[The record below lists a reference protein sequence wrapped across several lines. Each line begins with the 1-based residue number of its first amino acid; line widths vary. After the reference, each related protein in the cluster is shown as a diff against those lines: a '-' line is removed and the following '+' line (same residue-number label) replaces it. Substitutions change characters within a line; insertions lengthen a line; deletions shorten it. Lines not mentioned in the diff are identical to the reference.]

1 MIYGFVLIHT
11 VCILIGLLNH
21 SSFISIAISYMFLL
35 ETLIYTYLYIRI
47 RLLVSIENSKEKR
60 QEILFYLLLSIFY
73 FLTYGLIKIFI

>member
-1 MIYGFVLIHT
+1 MIYGFVLMHT
-11 VCILIGLLNH
+11 VCILIGLLKL